1 MKNISSSTTITSS
14 AEDNSSLGKR
24 DCRESI
30 ISYNDID
37 TMEFSSIKSDLDEDE
52 SPLRMDIDDQFSN
65 HSGDYNYRIPLDFE
79 L

>member
-1 MKNISSSTTITSS
+1 MKNLSSSSTITSS
-14 AEDNSSLGKR
+14 VEDNSSLGKR

-37 TMEFSSIKSDLDEDE
+37 TMEFSSMRSDLDHNDSPMGMDFDE
-52 SPLRMDIDDQFSN
+52 QFSN
-65 HSGDYNYRIPLDFE
+65 HSIDYNYRLPLDFE